1 MQINDDI
8 ASDRA
13 VNNPTE
19 YYRQIRE
26 HDPIHQ
32 SDMWGGWIITK
43 YDDVRALLRDNQH
56 LSVEVDFG
64 KTKQVEMPATSQFVS
79 QWLVFRDPPEHTQLR
94 GLIAGAITERSVQEY
109 RDDIEEIA
117 QSLITEIR
125 DSDNSEIDFISQFAF
140 RLPAHV
146 ICEILGIPPE
156 DRHALKQWSE
166 DITPT
171 VQLFYGEEDRHGRT
185 EKSIREFS
193 EYLQNQIEQ
202 RRRDP
207 RDDLITDLIQ
217 AEKEGQMLDDE
228 EIVAISMFLLIAGHE
243 TTTKLLT
250 NAVLELS
257 RHPEQRV
264 KILEDESLVPKA
276 VEEILRYRPP
286 VKGVT
291 RSVIEDFEYNG
302 NQFKSGER
310 LLLGLASANRDP
322 EKFEKPNTFDITRG
336 SDEHMAFG
344 EGIHTC
350 IGAPLARLE
359 AQVALPL
366 FLEAFPDAK
375 VITKDLEWRGSVVH
389 RTLEELRLDI

>member
-1 MQINDDI
+1 
-8 ASDRA
+8 
-13 VNNPTE
+13 
-19 YYRQIRE
+19 
-26 HDPIHQ
+26 
-32 SDMWGGWIITK
+32 
-43 YDDVRALLRDNQH
+43 
-56 LSVEVDFG
+56 
-64 KTKQVEMPATSQFVS
+64 MPATSQFVS

-94 GLIAGAITERSVQEY
+94 GLITGAITERSVQEY

-117 QSLITEIR
+117 QSLITDIR

-217 AEKEGQMLDDE
+217 AEEEGQMLDDD

-257 RHPEQRV
+257 RHPEQRA
-264 KILEDESLVPKA
+264 KILEDESLVTKA

-389 RTLEELRLDI
+389 RTLEELRLEI